1 MLNNNIIKCIFD
13 SICLL
18 FYAFH
23 MLYIYLQI
31 IYSFLTLYLLEYRYI
46 GYWKFFGFFLT
57 MLNQQF
63 SLGQER
69 QAVVDCWYTPE
80 N

>member
-23 MLYIYLQI
+23 MLYIYISTDYILVFDPLPFGI
-31 IYSFLTLYLLEYRYI
+31 PLHWLLEI
-46 GYWKFFGFFLT
+46 LWFFF
-57 MLNQQF
+57 NH
-63 SLGQER
+63 
-69 QAVVDCWYTPE
+69 A
-80 N
+80 